1 MLADLKKSTRTQ
13 SACRGGAL
21 RVPSREGR
29 TTQGQRRAFLSAVDP
44 QKASTSTACSRR
56 WDRPTENSTRSDLGP
71 GTGGATI
78 LCNVMSVPHLRGD
91 DVDDTDTREP
101 QASSASQ
108 PMPSMATLAQEAEPD
123 HNNKRRKRDRTASET
138 DLLEAAFR
146 LVERNGVLAGLN
158 LQEVANEAGVNRGLI
173 YRYFGSR
180 EGLLR
185 AAISTFTWDKE
196 EVFFET
202 RGMPFPERRARVF
215 ELALKNGPFIK
226 LEALLAITNVEEYRL
241 FPRLER
247 SWEDLE
253 QDKREGS
260 LPADADALVMHLLTA
275 ATYLGYAI
283 FREAMAREADLTV
296 APGLTPGELDER
308 AIRVFRSMMRAI
320 ANSPDEDK

>member
-1 MLADLKKSTRTQ
+1 M
-13 SACRGGAL
+13 SA
-21 RVPSREGR
+21 
-29 TTQGQRRAFLSAVDP
+29 
-44 QKASTSTACSRR
+44 
-56 WDRPTENSTRSDLGP
+56 
-71 GTGGATI
+71 
-78 LCNVMSVPHLRGD
+78 PHLGGK

-101 QASSASQ
+101 QEPSAAQ
-108 PMPSMATLAQEAEPD
+108 AMPSTANWDHETEPER
-123 HNNKRRKRDRTASET
+123 NNKRRKRDRTASET

-185 AAISTFTWDKE
+185 AAISAFTWDKE
-196 EVFFET
+196 DIFAET
-202 RGMPFPERRARVF
+202 RGMPFSERRARVF

-226 LEALLAITNVEEYRL
+226 LEALLAITNTEEYRL

-253 QDKREGS
+253 QDKREGH
-260 LPADADALVMHLLTA
+260 LPVDADGLVVHLLTV

-283 FREAMAREADLTV
+283 FREAMAREADQTV
-296 APGLTPGELDER
+296 APGLTPDELDER
-308 AIRVFRSMMRAI
+308 AIRVFRSMMRAV
-320 ANSPDEDK
+320 AELDSDSGA